1 MIIPTS
7 TIFAIFL
14 AASTTVAA
22 MVDNK
27 TIPFN
32 ENFQQPDCGELHD
45 GRFLFYPIPAAN
57 RAGDPINLMTILY
70 DTVLR
75 TAVSSTGLYTSDNT
89 AGGVRYNN
97 WVVRACPGHVELDCR
112 HTNPAFPAGYAR
124 GHLLPSCYWR
134 WTDTVARNTFFW

>member
-32 ENFQQPDCGELHD
+32 GKARIFYKFRTFTNRLFFFPENFQQPDCGELHD

-97 WVVRACPGHVELDCR
+97 WVVRACPGHVGKR
-112 HTNPAFPAGYAR
+112 TY
-124 GHLLPSCYWR
+124 S
-134 WTDTVARNTFFW
+134 